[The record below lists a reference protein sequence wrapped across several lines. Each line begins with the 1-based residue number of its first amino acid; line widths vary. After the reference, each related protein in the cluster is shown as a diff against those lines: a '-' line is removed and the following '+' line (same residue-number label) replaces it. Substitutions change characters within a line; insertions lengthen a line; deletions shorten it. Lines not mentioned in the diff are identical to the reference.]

1 MNNIEQKEKDYATIN
16 KKFLDFSFIEN
27 LKYPLV
33 FLVKFCLYIDNFSD
47 DDACNIIKIFYKY
60 YSNIT
65 MKINTKI
72 IFSKCKNIDRYKKC
86 IKAIDDYYS
95 LINNRL
101 KIIYAI
107 KKWET
112 LYYNKAFWKQ
122 SIDEQ
127 IEYLNNMKVLFLS
140 VFDCSANTVN
150 IYHIKI
156 NEILNDSRCNRDII
170 IENIKDRLTKLIKI
184 FGYKIFETLDIPLYH
199 YSDFDYLENNFIG
212 LYLRM
217 LFNKLLLLMNQT
229 ICVFNMFQKNCNEIN
244 NYLNIEN

>member
-1 MNNIEQKEKDYATIN
+1 MNNIEEKNQANIS
-16 KKFLDFSFIEN
+16 KKKIDILLIEN

-33 FLVKFCLYIDNFSD
+33 FLVKFCLLIDNFSD
-47 DDACNIIKIFYKY
+47 EEACKIIKTFYKY
-60 YSNIT
+60 HSDIT

-72 IFSKCKNIDRYKKC
+72 IFSKCKNINKYKKC

-101 KIIYAI
+101 KIIYTI

-112 LYYNKAFWKQ
+112 LYYNKYFWKL

-127 IEYLNNMKVLFLS
+127 IEYLNNKKIIFLS

-150 IYHIKI
+150 IYYIKI
-156 NEILNDSRCNRDII
+156 NEILNDPRCNRDII

-184 FGYKIFETLDIPLYH
+184 FGYKIFETLEIPLYH
-199 YSDFDYLENNFIG
+199 SSDFNYLENDFIS
-212 LYLRM
+212 LYLRII
-217 LFNKLLLLMNQT
+217 FNKLLLLINQT